1 MAENIQLSNQR
12 IVNSFNVTLITIGA
26 PLLDEWADIAKAIAN
41 IFKGVKVSF
50 DEGAFD
56 DLLGFVEQ
64 LGSDLAAELEGIAA
78 ALPEALSGVD
88 FSEFTEALQNL
99 VDTGIDLLKKLFGDL
114 DLTNA
119 DDLEKAIQKV
129 VDILTAWVD
138 FSSGL
143 VSGIGPFLDK
153 IAELAGSF
161 TDLDS
166 DIAKSAGEFVG
177 WGKAINTVA
186 NFVPALTTPLKLLSA
201 SIGLL
206 GITQIPAAVSALGIF
221 GPAVGAAGSFLAP
234 FVALVGTLLA
244 VGPEN
249 SLSKWLK
256 ENSTLFDS
264 LSGYIDDTFL
274 SFAGYAAKGADAR
287 IESANLNVELGKLI
301 GKFADVTE
309 EVEKVPD
316 ELSLEMRIDTDLDDF
331 FRDIDQVSWNLDNLD
346 DYQIAIPV
354 AIEEGA
360 IEKVESDWNVIKLIG
375 EDGSIIEIKVDST
388 KAVEDAKDASAKVDK
403 ELADKIILITL
414 QGEID
419 KELAT
424 IKATAETLQVAFEW
438 EAKIKIAGI
447 EAAVEELRIGAELV
461 ETAWQSTGD
470 VISSALGALDT
481 DLSGSRW
488 HDIIKIIKREQDIR
502 EDLAEST
509 IKLVDAQVLLIEA
522 RAKSIAS
529 GKPLITI
536 TTEGLE
542 PALDLVLRNIVEK
555 AQFQA
560 NLEGLN
566 SLLGGVA

>member
-1 MAENIQLSNQR
+1 
-12 IVNSFNVTLITIGA
+12 
-26 PLLDEWADIAKAIAN
+26 
-41 IFKGVKVSF
+41 
-50 DEGAFD
+50 
-56 DLLGFVEQ
+56 
-64 LGSDLAAELEGIAA
+64 
-78 ALPEALSGVD
+78 
-88 FSEFTEALQNL
+88 
-99 VDTGIDLLKKLFGDL
+99 
-114 DLTNA
+114 
-119 DDLEKAIQKV
+119 
-129 VDILTAWVD
+129 
-138 FSSGL
+138 
-143 VSGIGPFLDK
+143 
-153 IAELAGSF
+153 
-161 TDLDS
+161 LDS
-166 DIAKSAGEFVG
+166 DIVKNAGEVVG

-186 NFVPALTTPLKLLSA
+186 GFVPALTAPLKLLSA

-234 FVALVGTLLA
+234 FVALVGSLLA

-249 SLSKWLK
+249 SLSKWLR

-274 SFAGYAAKGADAR
+274 SFSGYAAKGADAR

-301 GKFADVTE
+301 GKFADVTS

-331 FRDIDQVSWNLDNLD
+331 FRDIDQISWNLDNLD

-354 AIEEGA
+354 AIEDGA

-470 VISSALGALDT
+470 VISSALGALDA

-488 HDIIKIIKREQDIR
+488 FDIIKIIKREQAIR

-522 RAKSIAS
+522 RAKALAS

-536 TTEGLE
+536 TSDGLE